1 MLLYSS
7 SAAADEKHDSADDDD
22 DGEEEEEDVFD
33 EQEQVETGNVCTVIL
48 YSCNHN
54 HVNKYIYVYGCG
66 RGTVENIRDP
76 ICNFACDRHRK
87 ADRKKIWS
95 IFQ

>member
-1 MLLYSS
+1 MLLLYSS

-22 DGEEEEEDVFD
+22 DGEEEEDVFD

-48 YSCNHN
+48 YSCNHK
-54 HVNKYIYVYGCG
+54 HVNKYRCVYGCG
-66 RGTVENIRDP
+66 HRTVENIRHP
-76 ICNFACDRHRK
+76 ICNYACDGHRM

>member
-33 EQEQVETGNVCTVIL
+33 EQEQVETGNVCTMIL

-54 HVNKYIYVYGCG
+54 HVNKYICVYGCG
-66 RGTVENIRDP
+66 HRTVENIRDP
-76 ICNFACDRHRK
+76 ICNYACDGHRK

>member
-22 DGEEEEEDVFD
+22 DGGEEEDVFD

-48 YSCNHN
+48 YSCNHK
-54 HVNKYIYVYGCG
+54 HVNKFMFMDVDIAQLKILEIQFAIMDVTN
-66 RGTVENIRDP
+66 TV
-76 ICNFACDRHRK
+76 
-87 ADRKKIWS
+87 
-95 IFQ
+95 